1 VTNLAERL
9 EDYATLRRALGYKPD
24 PDRRLLGGFVRDL
37 DASGQSSVTVDAALA
52 WAAEASTAP
61 ASAARLTIVRGF
73 ARYLAGFDP
82 ATEVPPPGLVRAN
95 KVRPTPHIFTPV
107 EIAAVMDAARGL
119 TPGLWAAT
127 MSTLV
132 GVMAATGIRPGEAY
146 RLGRH
151 DVDLD
156 AAALAVIHSKHGKS
170 RQIPLHPTTVSA
182 LGRYTALRDR
192 AFEVAAAA
200 TFFVTADGRPL
211 DSHDVAST
219 FRKLLLATASIT
231 PPPGKRPARLG
242 DLRHSFAV
250 STLLSW
256 HRSGADVPSRLPV
269 LSAYLGHND
278 PHATYWY
285 LEAVPELM
293 ALIARRLERS
303 MGARP

>member
-37 DASGQSSVTVDAALA
+37 DASGQCTVTVDAALA
-52 WAAEASTAP
+52 WAALASTAP

-95 KVRPTPHIFTPV
+95 KVRPTPHIFTPA

-132 GVMAATGIRPGEAY
+132 GLMTATGIRPGEAY
-146 RLGRH
+146 RLGRL
-151 DVDLD
+151 DVDPD
-156 AAALAVIHSKHGKS
+156 DAALAVLHSKHGKS
-170 RQIPLHPTTVSA
+170 RRIPLHRTTVTA
-182 LGRYTALRDR
+182 LGRYAAVRDR
-192 AFEVAAAA
+192 EVQCETT
-200 TFFVTADGRPL
+200 TFFVTADGLPL

-219 FRKLLLATASIT
+219 FRKLLLATASIN
-231 PPPGKRPARLG
+231 PGRRPARVG

-256 HRSGADVPSRLPV
+256 HRSGADVQSRLPV

-293 ALIARRLERS
+293 ALAARRLERS